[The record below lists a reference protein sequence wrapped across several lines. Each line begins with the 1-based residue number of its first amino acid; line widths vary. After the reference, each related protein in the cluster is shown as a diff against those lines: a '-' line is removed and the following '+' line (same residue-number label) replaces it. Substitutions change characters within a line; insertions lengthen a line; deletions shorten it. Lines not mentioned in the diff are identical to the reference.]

1 MANEIRR
8 RYNFKSGTITDNPL
22 TNSATTMNS
31 TNLAG
36 LPAVGSTEYAVLVLD
51 PAGTGNGPEVVYVTA
66 HTGSATSATIVR
78 GREGTTA
85 VQHSSNVTW
94 IHVATAADYPVVG
107 DDNDQPSGTG
117 LPYEGQIYIDTTND
131 RNTIYS
137 GSAWIRQ
144 GWYSSTG
151 RTGGEWSRSTNL
163 SVANATATA
172 ITFPTEAA
180 DSDAFLTPTSGTFT
194 VPSGLDG
201 LYLFDYSVTWGANNG
216 SLFRNWLSVNSTTL
230 PTAASA
236 TIGGMNFDLSNSA
249 LEVWLTGSAVFRLAA
264 NDIVRLMGYQTTG
277 GAYSVTSARFAGWR
291 IGA

>member
-36 LPAVGSTEYAVLVLD
+36 LPAIGSTEYAVLVLD

-85 VQHSSNVTW
+85 VQHNSNVTW

-107 DDNDQPSGTG
+107 GSSDQPSGTG
-117 LPYEGQIYIDTTND
+117 LPYEGQLYVDTTND
-131 RNTIYS
+131 RSTIYS

-144 GWYSSTG
+144 GWYSSSG
-151 RTGGEWSRSTNL
+151 RTGFALRRVAGQ
-163 SVANATATA
+163 SVNNDAAAN
-172 ITFPTEAA
+172 ISWDTEDF
-180 DSDAFLTPTSGTFT
+180 DSDNFFAPTSAT
-194 VPSGLDG
+194 VTIPSGLGG
-201 LYLFDYSVTWGANNG
+201 LYSITFQIETGFPFNG
-216 SLFRNWLSVNSTTL
+216 S
-230 PTAASA
+230 AARMSISA
-236 TIGGMNFDLSNSA
+236 GGVFYASGWAAYDGRGLHTVTIP
-249 LEVWLTGSAVFRLAA
+249 LAA
-264 NDIVRLMGYQTTG
+264 ADTVVCAVYQNVGVTASFTGRLYGY
-277 GAYSVTSARFAGWR
+277 R
-291 IGA
+291 IGP

>member
-94 IHVATAADYPVVG
+94 IHVATAADYPLVAASSS
-107 DDNDQPSGTG
+107 DRPSGTG
-117 LPYEGQIYIDTTND
+117 LPYEGQLIYQQDTKELLAYTTATTGWQKPWSMPWGVVGYASRTTNQTGIGNAATD
-131 RNTIYS
+131 ITSLSLTATYVANRRVRITAS
-137 GSAWIRQ
+137 G
-144 GWYSSTG
+144 
-151 RTGGEWSRSTNL
+151 NL
-163 SVANATATA
+163 SSGGSG
-172 ITFPTEAA
+172 
-180 DSDAFLTPTSGTFT
+180 DSA
-194 VPSGLDG
+194 V
-201 LYLFDYSVTWGANNG
+201 LYIREG
-216 SLFRNWLSVNSTTL
+216 STTL
-230 PTAASA
+230 SSTTSYNNFSNLIGAGFFASVVISPTAGSHTYKVSASQSNA
-236 TIGGMNFDLSNSA
+236 STGAFNASSTTPGYILIEDLGPSA
-249 LEVWLTGSAVFRLAA
+249 NPS
-264 NDIVRLMGYQTTG
+264 
-277 GAYSVTSARFAGWR
+277 
-291 IGA
+291 

>member
-36 LPAVGSTEYAVLVLD
+36 LPAIGSTEYAVLVLD

-85 VQHSSNVTW
+85 VQHNSNVTW

-131 RNTIYS
+131 RSTIYS
-137 GSAWIRQ
+137 GSAWIRN

-151 RTGGEWSRSTNL
+151 RTGFALRRVAGQ
-163 SVANATATA
+163 SVNSGVAAN
-172 ITFPTEAA
+172 ISWDTEDV
-180 DSDAFLTPTSGTFT
+180 DSDAFFAPTSAT
-194 VPSGLDG
+194 VTIPSGLGG
-201 LYLFDYSVTWGANNG
+201 LYALTFQVETGFPTNGSSAKMSITAGGVTYANGWGAYDARGLLSVTIPLAAADTIVCAV
-216 SLFRNWLSVNSTTL
+216 FQSVGG
-230 PTAASA
+230 AAS
-236 TIGGMNFDLSNSA
+236 F
-249 LEVWLTGSAVFRLAA
+249 TGRLY
-264 NDIVRLMGYQTTG
+264 GY
-277 GAYSVTSARFAGWR
+277 R